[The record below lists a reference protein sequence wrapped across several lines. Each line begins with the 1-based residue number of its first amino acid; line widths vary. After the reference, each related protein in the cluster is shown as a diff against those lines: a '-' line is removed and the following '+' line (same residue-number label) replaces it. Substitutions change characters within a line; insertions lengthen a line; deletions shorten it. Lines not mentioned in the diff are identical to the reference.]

1 MTPAQKIRA
10 RVISMVVLP
19 CVSLLTYPQSVV
31 VVNTLFTVA
40 PQEQCPMKI
49 LQVSHT
55 SSDYLSGA
63 KIRSQTLNQIE
74 SYRVGW
80 VILFPTGKMKLDVG
94 KTILIKNGLKPG
106 EVDTLPAQKI
116 SPIPEAAEVRFFIAE
131 TTWQGGGWKQDLKE
145 MESSTTP
152 EKHTSPSRVVTDP
165 GDGTRF
171 LSMEREDLERQL

>member
-1 MTPAQKIRA
+1 MRAAQAIRA
-10 RVISMVVLP
+10 LAIPMVVLP
-19 CVSLLTYPQSVV
+19 CVALLAYPQSVV
-31 VVNTLFTVA
+31 IVNTLFTVA
-40 PQEQCPMKI
+40 QQEQCPIKI

-74 SYRVGW
+74 SYRIGW
-80 VILFPTGKMKLDVG
+80 VILFPTGKTKLDVG
-94 KTILIKNGLKPG
+94 KTICIKDGLKPG
-106 EVDTLPAQKI
+106 EVDTVPAQKI
-116 SPIPEAAEVRFFIAE
+116 SPIPEAAEIRFFVAE

-165 GDGTRF
+165 GDGTDF
-171 LSMEREDLERQL
+171 